1 MPAPPSSC
9 RFLRFLLGPQELLLL
24 PDACSCPQLVDG
36 LAAREGDRRRQ
47 GRPPGARTG
56 QWPAG
61 VTRSWPQSWGT
72 SQREK
77 ASRRQRPGPLQTRLA
92 LATLQKAGSP
102 RLLWANVPHFHRH
115 IDIILSIKHLY
126 VLIPREVTVNAPP
139 LMDRFCERH
148 IKRPFFPGSPG
159 WPRGLLEDPAHPAG
173 PPLPPS
179 EPWNVLAS
187 TLGLIHTPAPTSL
200 LVLVANLEHW
210 LWRISL

>member
-1 MPAPPSSC
+1 MAPE
-9 RFLRFLLGPQELLLL
+9 LGDEPEGEGVPQ
-24 PDACSCPQLVDG
+24 AT
-36 LAAREGDRRRQ
+36 
-47 GRPPGARTG
+47 PGAFAD
-56 QWPAG
+56 QA
-61 VTRSWPQSWGT
+61 RSRHFAEG
-72 SQREK
+72 
-77 ASRRQRPGPLQTRLA
+77 
-92 LATLQKAGSP
+92 GSP
-102 RLLWANVPHFHRH
+102 RFYGRTCHIFTDS